1 MNQGPTGTVENP
13 KGSNPTSP
21 SMDPSRV
28 PGAVV
33 KGSAMEGPAFAQAS
47 AEGDAPEGCFDGWE
61 KEFVRYMN

>member
-1 MNQGPTGTVENP
+1 
-13 KGSNPTSP
+13 
-21 SMDPSRV
+21 MDPSRV

-61 KEFVRYMN
+61 KEFVVRYMN